1 MNVASTIIVAL
12 KALLRNPTRALLT
25 TLGIVIGIAAVITM
39 MEIGTGS
46 SQSIQ
51 SSIEKMGA
59 NTVLVLPGASRRGGV
74 NQGSG
79 SRMSLT
85 PEDCD
90 AILRECVAVGTA
102 VPVVNAG
109 GYQVIS
115 GNVNYAPSRIT
126 GTAPD
131 FLTIRNWEVEEGRN
145 FTSREVNSRATV
157 CLVGTTIVREVFG
170 GNSPIDS
177 ELRIKDTAFKVVG
190 VLKSKGANM
199 MGSDED
205 DVIILPWTTTRLRL
219 TGLKTGEAS
228 DTTSTAATSPSALY
242 PGEGIALYPE
252 PDENLATDTLL
263 MPKFIHIDMIQLIAT
278 SPEKVDEAIDEVTT
292 LLRERHRIK
301 PGEDDDFH
309 IRNSAEFMQMLT
321 GTTTVMTNLLL
332 GVALI
337 SLVVGGVGIM
347 NIMLVS
353 VTERTREIGL
363 RMAVGARSRDILQ
376 QFLIGGGRAGV
387 RLLSGLEGVE
397 TRSDRGAAL
406 RVSSGPVPSLGAG
419 GKGGPSRSPV
429 FMGGRVSED
438 ASGIRPRRRVRRDR
452 SGGRRPFRA
461 SASGPA

>member
-1 MNVASTIIVAL
+1 MKISSTILVAI

-46 SQSIQ
+46 SLSIR

-59 NTVLVLPGASRRGGV
+59 NTVLILPGSSRRGGV

-79 SRMSLT
+79 TQMSLT

-102 VPVVNAG
+102 VPIVNAAG
-109 GYQVIS
+109 CQVIA
-115 GNVNYAPSRIT
+115 GNVNYAPARII

-131 FLTIRNWEVEEGRN
+131 FLTIRNWEIEDGRN
-145 FTSREVNSRATV
+145 FTNREVNSSATV
-157 CLVGTTIVREVFG
+157 CLVGTTVVREVFG
-170 GNSPIDS
+170 GGSPIDS

-205 DVIILPWTTTRLRL
+205 DVIILPWTTTRMRL
-219 TGLKTGEAS
+219 TGLKTGTAA
-228 DTTSTAATSPSALY
+228 DATSTAATSPGALY

-252 PDENLATDTLL
+252 PDEDLETDTLL
-263 MPKFIHIDMIQLIAT
+263 IPKFIYIDMIQLIAT
-278 SPEKVDEAIDEVTT
+278 APEKVEEAIDEVTA

-301 PGEDDDFH
+301 ADEEGDFH

-332 GVALI
+332 AVALI

-376 QFLIGGGRAGV
+376 QFLIESMMLCLLGGIFGI
-387 RLLSGLEGVE
+387 LLGH
-397 TRSDRGAAL
+397 GAAL
-406 RVSSGPVPSLGAG
+406 LLERHLHWPIASSPEAVLAAVAVSAAVGLLFGFYPAW
-419 GKGGPSRSPV
+419 K
-429 FMGGRVSED
+429 
-438 ASGIRPRRRVRRDR
+438 ASKLDPIEALRYE
-452 SGGRRPFRA
+452 
-461 SASGPA
+461 

>member
-131 FLTIRNWEVEEGRN
+131 FLTIRNWEIEEGRN

-252 PDENLATDTLL
+252 PDENLETDTLL

-376 QFLIGGGRAGV
+376 QFLIESMVLCLVGGIVGI
-387 RLLSGLEGVE
+387 LLGH
-397 TRSDRGAAL
+397 GAAL
-406 RVSSGPVPSLGAG
+406 LVERDLNWPIASSPEAVLAAVAVSAAVGL
-419 GKGGPSRSPV
+419 V
-429 FMGGRVSED
+429 FGFYPAWK
-438 ASGIRPRRRVRRDR
+438 ASKLDPIEALRYE
-452 SGGRRPFRA
+452 
-461 SASGPA
+461 

>member
-228 DTTSTAATSPSALY
+228 DTTST
-242 PGEGIALYPE
+242 GEGIALYPE
-252 PDENLATDTLL
+252 PDENLETDTLL

-376 QFLIGGGRAGV
+376 QFLIESMVLCLVGGIVGI
-387 RLLSGLEGVE
+387 LLGH
-397 TRSDRGAAL
+397 GAAL
-406 RVSSGPVPSLGAG
+406 LVERYQNWPIASSPEAVLAAVAVSAAVGL
-419 GKGGPSRSPV
+419 V
-429 FMGGRVSED
+429 FGFYPAWK
-438 ASGIRPRRRVRRDR
+438 ASKLDPIEALRYE
-452 SGGRRPFRA
+452 
-461 SASGPA
+461 